1 MSASEY
7 VSADEQVVLDVS
19 GGLYVK
25 PFIEGA
31 QVSINI
37 SDYVFSLI

>member
-7 VSADEQVVLDVS
+7 VSVDEQVVLDVS

-31 QVSINI
+31 QVPIDI